1 MLISKFVS
9 FRIGLLFF
17 FSSLPSARFSRS
29 SSTASDASA
38 AHKYLTYNFHISSSN
53 LRGNSFIKIST
64 FLFITNSLNFFL
76 LIFSDNLPYVAH
88 WILYFPHFFL
98 FCYVIFLSS
107 QFTLAF
113 LNCILTGVFS
123 EFYLHHSAMNEYFTV
138 FVTRKLR

>member
-1 MLISKFVS
+1 MPHQSVPKEMIFSTTSNRLSHSRSEGVHWHAHFQLSDKLAQKRTFSGTSSAADRLLISVAS
-9 FRIGLLFF
+9 VFRIGLLFF

-88 WILYFPHFFL
+88 
-98 FCYVIFLSS
+98 
-107 QFTLAF
+107 
-113 LNCILTGVFS
+113 
-123 EFYLHHSAMNEYFTV
+123 
-138 FVTRKLR
+138 